1 VGACGGKV
9 PAEPVIDGRD
19 LSGVLFGKEKQS
31 TREAHYYFSGYALQ
45 AVRKGPW
52 KLAVAPQN
60 DTAAKTTEEAS
71 VEKPRLYHLTDDIGE
86 TTNVADKN
94 PKVVEELKG
103 LFTKMNDEIGG
114 AKPTARRP
122 AGVVANPKTLYPT
135 DDAPATKAAELDK
148 LKVGDT
154 VASASAP
161 QVNDKPFTVACKIET
176 GQPDTVIV
184 AQGGSTAGYALHLKD
199 GCVVF
204 SVRTGTGDAVTEIQS
219 AAIKGAVEIV
229 AKLEKGGAMTLTVGD
244 QKAVTGKA
252 AGLIPRQPAEDFC
265 VGFDSGAP
273 VGKYG
278 KVKAFEGKLSGLK
291 VTTP

>member
-1 VGACGGKV
+1 
-9 PAEPVIDGRD
+9 
-19 LSGVLFGKEKQS
+19 L
-31 TREAHYYFSGYALQ
+31 
-45 AVRKGPW
+45 
-52 KLAVAPQN
+52 
-60 DTAAKTTEEAS
+60 
-71 VEKPRLYHLTDDIGE
+71 
-86 TTNVADKN
+86 ADKN
-94 PKVVEELKG
+94 PKVVEELKA
-103 LFTKMNDEIGG
+103 LYTKMNDEIGG

-135 DDAPATKAAELDK
+135 EEPPAKATELDK

-161 QVNDKPFTVACKIET
+161 QVYGKPFTLTCKIET
-176 GQPDTVIV
+176 DQKDTVIV
-184 AQGGSTAGYALHLKD
+184 AQGGATLGYALHVKD

-204 SVRTGTGDAVTEIQS
+204 SVRTGTDALTEIQS

-252 AGLIPRQPAEDFC
+252 ASLIPRQPAEELG
-265 VGFDSGAP
+265 VGHDSGQP

-278 KVKAFEGKLSGLK
+278 KVKAFDGKITGLK
-291 VTTP
+291 VTSP